1 MLFLFIFYILL
12 YTARCIII
20 KRNYQVRG
28 QSYGIRIPVRSGIE
42 KNWGRGTYI
51 SKKGISKSFIKDK
64 ATEEDLKELV
74 NLIKLRWE
82 YLAKAEG
89 SKLKIKNSP
98 ELLKKVLPDVNSDY
112 VIDLKSNLSREAM
125 YQDLWGELKKIIG
138 GPLLAIDSSDKVIYF
153 DKFM

>member
-1 MLFLFIFYILL
+1 MVSESQKK
-12 YTARCIII
+12 AGE
-20 KRNYQVRG
+20 KRDR
-28 QSYGIRIPVRSGIE
+28 
-42 KNWGRGTYI
+42 
-51 SKKGISKSFIKDK
+51 
-64 ATEEDLKELV
+64 KELEK
-74 NLIKLRWE
+74 LIKLRWE

-98 ELLKKVLPDVNSDY
+98 ELLKKVLPNVNSDY

-125 YQDLWGELKKIIG
+125 YQDLWGELKKITG

>member
-1 MLFLFIFYILL
+1 MVSESQKK
-12 YTARCIII
+12 AGEKWDR
-20 KRNYQVRG
+20 
-28 QSYGIRIPVRSGIE
+28 
-42 KNWGRGTYI
+42 KNWGRRTYI

-64 ATEEDLKELV
+64 ATEEDLKELEK
-74 NLIKLRWE
+74 LFKLRWE

-98 ELLKKVLPDVNSDY
+98 ELLKKVLPDY

-125 YQDLWGELKKIIG
+125 YQDLWGELKKITG

>member
-1 MLFLFIFYILL
+1 MVSESQKK
-12 YTARCIII
+12 AGEKWDR
-20 KRNYQVRG
+20 
-28 QSYGIRIPVRSGIE
+28 
-42 KNWGRGTYI
+42 KNWGRRTYI

-64 ATEEDLKELV
+64 ATEEDLKELEK
-74 NLIKLRWE
+74 LFMLRWE

-125 YQDLWGELKKIIG
+125 YQDLWGELKKITG